1 MFEPTVS
8 SGPEKQKQKEKV
20 IMRERDAAAGWIP
33 RAGNRRRKGFTL
45 IELLVVI
52 AIIAILAS
60 MLMPALQQARA
71 RAQAADCLGRLRQI
85 GTADSQYQSDTSFF
99 CPATEKMS
107 GEMKGWCGR
116 RLASKN
122 FDFTQDGYLTAYLKK
137 ASESQSL
144 ARHIGGS
151 VYFCTSPLIA
161 ADFSAKGYT
170 ITSAPGSGIGA
181 NTWVH
186 GWENTKVQMG
196 PTSMDMGADY
206 LVKKAGKMKNPSKIV
221 SFADQQGSQMTA
233 VGWGYSVDK
242 STTAFRHGG
251 RTSVAWSDGHASSE
265 AYGYL
270 GADDG
275 GDRKVGNLGGTA
287 THNAFYSENVD
298 ENGEPL

>member
-1 MFEPTVS
+1 MRKRDP
-8 SGPEKQKQKEKV
+8 KQ
-20 IMRERDAAAGWIP
+20 DAAAEMISRIGK
-33 RAGNRRRKGFTL
+33 NRRKRFTL

-116 RLASKN
+116 RLSSKN
-122 FDFTQDGYLTAYLKK
+122 FDFTQDGYLTPYLKK
-137 ASESQSL
+137 ASGSQSL
-144 ARHIGGS
+144 ARHIGSS

-233 VGWGYSVDK
+233 EGWGYSVDK

-251 RTSVAWSDGHASSE
+251 RTSVAWADGHASGE
-265 AYGYL
+265 AFGYL
-270 GADDG
+270 GSDDG